1 MAGPRRLVV
10 PADFGFGLLFRHGG
24 RSLALAVAAGLGFG
38 IWMAAADSWLF
49 ASVVPDFQHQ
59 LVAHVAISERIVQFG
74 KGALVDELILRL
86 LCMTGIACILGSI
99 LRQKGPATVWS
110 AILLTAFVAWP
121 ISSRE
126 YLLTLDP
133 SLLTGLREVL
143 LHCTAGV
150 LWGWLY
156 WRHGWLAAVTG
167 HVAAHVSLQPLL
179 NIL

>member
-1 MAGPRRLVV
+1 M
-10 PADFGFGLLFRHGG
+10 
-24 RSLALAVAAGLGFG
+24 ALAAAAGLGFG

-49 ASVVPDFQHQ
+49 ASAVPASQRYM
-59 LVAHVAISERIVQFG
+59 VEHVAVAERIVHFG
-74 KGALVDELILRL
+74 KQAVADELILRL
-86 LCMTGIACILGSI
+86 LCLTGIACILGSI
-99 LRQKGPATVWS
+99 LRQKGPAVVWA

-126 YLLTLDP
+126 YVLSLDP
-133 SLLTGLREVL
+133 SLLTALREVL

-179 NIL
+179 NVL